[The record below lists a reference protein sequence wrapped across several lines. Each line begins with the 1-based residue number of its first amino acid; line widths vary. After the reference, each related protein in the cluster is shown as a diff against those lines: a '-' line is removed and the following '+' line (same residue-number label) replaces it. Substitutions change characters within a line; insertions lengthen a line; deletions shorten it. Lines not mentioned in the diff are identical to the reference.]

1 MSSFSEYTV
10 VHDTNVCKIDP
21 AAPLDK
27 VCLIACGI
35 STGYGAAL
43 NTAKVRP
50 GSTVAV
56 WGLGGVG
63 LAVVMGAKK
72 AGAARII
79 GIDVNPDKAQ
89 LGITLISFYLFRYV
103 LIFPTLCFR

>member
-1 MSSFSEYTV
+1 M
-10 VHDTNVCKIDP
+10 VHETHVCKINP

-27 VCLIACGI
+27 VCLIACGVP
-35 STGYGAAL
+35 TGYGAAI

-79 GIDVNPDKAQ
+79 GIDINPDKEEI
-89 LGITLISFYLFRYV
+89 GINLIGFCASILHTF
-103 LIFPTLCFR
+103 I

>member
-1 MSSFSEYTV
+1 ME
-10 VHDTNVCKIDP
+10 K
-21 AAPLDK
+21 A
-27 VCLIACGI
+27 CLIACGI

-63 LAVVMGAKK
+63 LSVVMGAKK

-79 GIDVNPDKAQ
+79 GIDINSAKAEA
-89 LGITLISFYLFRYV
+89 GRYRHNQMAIPIINV
-103 LIFPTLCFR
+103 T